1 MSASTALGNEKS
13 MPKDA
18 DRPLC
23 QPADLGRPIPP
34 SPHAVS
40 VCLPTWADNV
50 GYEQADPRVIGRMQ
64 CGYPRFFLH
73 PSVVRL
79 FQTCEAKFARPGE
92 CCFAFPSRRVAERC
106 VEFVRK
112 EKGIKGIIEAVEP
125 HPIFSVRVPVK
136 ARDAVKA
143 YWQHTGQIVSSRQAE
158 RILAGRPAETD
169 GTVEKQT
176 IRERLAGL
184 MQVDPADVWLFP
196 SGMAAIETA
205 FRAFQRLRP
214 TAKSVQFGFPYV
226 DSLKIQERLGV
237 GVHFFPRGDADELRQ
252 LAQTAA
258 GRAALGPLLRVSR
271 KSVIGQP
278 RLATHRRA
286 VAKARFS
293 RAGRRHAW
301 RIDQCRRP
309 SGSRRRLLQPDE
321 VLLRRGRRDGG
332 VADDQFAHD
341 PERNGFATAL
351 EAEYEDLLDA
361 EDAAV
366 LEQNSRDCVER
377 VRRINQSAERLCDT
391 LRTHPAVERIEY
403 PKYRTPENY
412 RAYQRPDGG
421 YGGLCSILL
430 RNPETNA
437 PAFFDALAIAKGP
450 NLGTNFSLC
459 CPYTILAHF
468 NELDFVERCGISRY
482 LLRVSV
488 GLEDPDWL
496 IRRFLDALASLPT

>member
-1 MSASTALGNEKS
+1 
-13 MPKDA
+13 MPHDL
-18 DRPLC
+18 DQPLPLC

-34 SPHAVS
+34 GPHAVS

-112 EKGIKGIIEAVEP
+112 EKGIAGIVEAVGP
-125 HPIFSVRVPVK
+125 HAIFSVRVPIE

-143 YWQHTGQIVSSRQAE
+143 YWQHTGQIISSRWAQ
-158 RILAGRPAETD
+158 RILDGRTPKTE
-169 GTVEKQT
+169 GTAEKQA
-176 IRERLAGL
+176 IRERLASL

-205 FRAFQRLRP
+205 FRAFQSLRP
-214 TAKSVQFGFPYV
+214 AAKSVQFGFPYV
-226 DSLKIQERLGV
+226 DSLKIQERLGK
-237 GVHFFPRGDADELRQ
+237 GVHFLPRGNADELRQ
-252 LAQTAA
+252 LALLASA
-258 GRAALGPLLRVSR
+258 EPLLGLFCEFPGNPLLASPDLRAIEGLSQKHDFPVLVDDTLGALINVDVLPAADVVSCSLT
-271 KSVIGQP
+271 KF
-278 RLATHRRA
+278 
-286 VAKARFS
+286 FS
-293 RAGRRHAW
+293 GAGDVMAGSLT
-301 RIDQCRRP
+301 INSRRP
-309 SGSRRRLLQPDE
+309 GAKRL
-321 VLLRRGRRDGG
+321 RD
-332 VADDQFAHD
+332 
-341 PERNGFATAL
+341 AL
-351 EAEYEDLLDA
+351 TAEYEDLLDA

-391 LRTHPAVERIEY
+391 LQTHRAVERIEY

-412 RAYQRPDGG
+412 RAHQRPDGG

-430 RNPETNA
+430 RNAEVNA

-468 NELDFVERCGISRY
+468 NELDFVERCGISRH

-488 GLEDPDWL
+488 GLEDADWL
-496 IRRFLDALASLPT
+496 IGRFLEALAALPT